1 MVIGY
6 LYSHRNEG
14 SNSWS
19 TSTHAAIRV
28 LFGLVLGR
36 NLLQHTGSS
45 LSVCLQRKS
54 LSAAEGQAMT
64 AMTIRTL
71 KTMTAD
77 DTCALFWK
85 DVTTLAAHNL
95 VNVPVLPRRRRLPAR
110 YLMKHRSPDT
120 DTFTLTLASADR
132 SDQHDHNIYM
142 NCEGILLKTAIG
154 EDASSE
160 FDTDTELYG
169 SDSKSVA
176 LNNAISK

>member
-1 MVIGY
+1 M
-6 LYSHRNEG
+6 
-14 SNSWS
+14 
-19 TSTHAAIRV
+19 
-28 LFGLVLGR
+28 
-36 NLLQHTGSS
+36 
-45 LSVCLQRKS
+45 CLQRKS

-77 DTCALFWK
+77 DTFALFWK

-95 VNVPVLPRRRRLPAR
+95 VNAPVLPRQRRLPAR

-120 DTFTLTLASADR
+120 DTFTLTMSIADR

-142 NCEGILLKTAIG
+142 NCEGLLLKTAIG
-154 EDASSE
+154 EDATSE
-160 FDTDTELYG
+160 FDTVTELYG

-176 LNNAISK
+176 LNNATSKYLAVTPPCHT